1 MKSILL
7 SADRPAGFDA
17 RLETALGLARSTGG
31 HISALVNMPVAAH
44 VVMDPMGGTYFAG
57 EALDRLRDDR
67 DQRAEAVQA
76 RLSREGVPFDVVST
90 EGDPV
95 ESLAS
100 AARFADVVVVSH
112 GDALAGDLALTATVP
127 VLRVADEAPLAFPV
141 EKACIAWNGSEEAA
155 FALRSAVPLLAGCK
169 SVEIVTVIDHS
180 GGFPA
185 TEALRYLSRHDIHAE
200 LQEIERRGS
209 TEETLAIAVAHTGAS
224 MLVMGAF
231 GKSRMREFLFGGVT
245 AHFLDSTGPLALFM
259 AH

>member
-1 MKSILL
+1 MKSILV

-44 VVMDPMGGTYFAG
+44 VVMDPMGGTYFAA
-57 EALDRLRDDR
+57 EALDRIRDDR
-67 DQRAEAVQA
+67 DERAKAVEA
-76 RLSREGVPFDVVST
+76 RLASLGVPFDVISA
-90 EGDPV
+90 EGDAV
-95 ESLAS
+95 ESLAG

-112 GDALAGDLALTATVP
+112 GDGLAGDLALTATVP
-127 VLRVADEAPLAFPV
+127 VLRVADDAPLAFPIN
-141 EKACIAWNGSEEAA
+141 KACIAWNGSEEAA
-155 FALRSAVPLLAGCK
+155 FALRSAVPLLTDCA

-185 TEALRYLSRHDIHAE
+185 TEAMRYLSRYGIHAD

-209 TEETLAIAVAHTGAS
+209 TEETLAVAIGRSGAS
-224 MLVMGAF
+224 VLVMGAF

-245 AHFLDSTGPLALFM
+245 NHFLEGTGPLALFM

>member
-7 SADRPAGFDA
+7 SADRPAGFEA
-17 RLETALGLARSTGG
+17 RLETALSLARSTGG

-57 EALDRLRDDR
+57 EAFDRLRDDR
-67 DQRAEAVQA
+67 DQRGKAIEA
-76 RLSREGVPFDVVST
+76 RLAREDVPFDVIST

-95 ESLAS
+95 ESLAG

-112 GDALAGDLALTATVP
+112 GDGLAGDLALTATVP
-127 VLRVADEAPLAFPV
+127 VLRVADDTALSFPV
-141 EKACIAWNGSEEAA
+141 GKACIAWNGSEEAA
-155 FALRSAVPLLAGCK
+155 FALRSAVPLLIGCAG
-169 SVEIVTVIDHS
+169 VELIAVIDHS

-185 TEALRYLSRHDIHAE
+185 TEALRYLSRHGICAD

-209 TEETLAIAVAHTGAS
+209 TEETLAVAVGRSGAS
-224 MLVMGAF
+224 LLVMGAF

-245 AHFLDSTGPLALFM
+245 AHFLENAGPIALFM